1 MEALRGSPSND
12 LFEAIFHVELDET
25 DYELFLDESDG
36 DRDIPVL
43 RSFYS
48 RESSHFGDD
57 GRRNSSM
64 SPVPRIRTRRPSS
77 TGRTSIHGG
86 ERDGDPGLSPVD
98 FPAVSEAPSMNQ
110 SPLSRL
116 FRSRF
121 LSTPGIVQPAASS
134 ESAAAAAAQVARAA
148 MNTETTVLHI
158 ETLLEAVS
166 ELPVHK
172 LKEEMKERQARIEN
186 LLLMLTRGMRNE
198 TRQGS
203 V

>member
-1 MEALRGSPSND
+1 MPLMEALRGSPSND

-25 DYELFLDESDG
+25 DYELFLDEPDG

-48 RESSHFGDD
+48 RENSHFGDD

-77 TGRTSIHGG
+77 TGRTSIHAR
-86 ERDGDPGLSPVD
+86 ERGGDPGSSNNLSPVD

-134 ESAAAAAAQVARAA
+134 ESAAAAAEAAAQVARAA
-148 MNTETTVLHI
+148 VNTETTALHI

-172 LKEEMKERQARIEN
+172 LKEEMKELQV
-186 LLLMLTRGMRNE
+186 LCPL
-198 TRQGS
+198 
-203 V
+203 